1 MVIHLP
7 FSKTDME
14 GQGREINLFSSPG
27 NPLCV
32 VEAITNLWRLHPDG
46 FARPDSYLFRHAD
59 GRAIKKEKL
68 QEKLRAAA
76 TKCSYDCRDY
86 SSHSLRAGGATAMYH
101 ADIPIE
107 DIQRRGR
114 WKSDCWRIYIFG
126 DRNRAR
132 GLLDA
137 MTASCVELFRRR

>member
-1 MVIHLP
+1 MDG
-7 FSKTDME
+7 T
-14 GQGREINLFSSPG
+14 SP
-27 NPLCV
+27 L
-32 VEAITNLWRLHPDG
+32 
-46 FARPDSYLFRHAD
+46 S
-59 GRAIKKEKL
+59 
-68 QEKLRAAA
+68 AAA
-76 TKCSYDCRDY
+76 LLGVHAGAHVRLAPRGPRAENDRGARDSHASPVFETVPGAL
-86 SSHSLRAGGATAMYH
+86 SSWFAAWGSGSGSETSQELEAEPAKLSNLGGATAMYH

>member
-1 MVIHLP
+1 
-7 FSKTDME
+7 ME
-14 GQGREINLFSSPG
+14 GQGRELNLFAAPG

-32 VEAITNLWRLHPDG
+32 VTALTNLARLKPGVFHQPDE
-46 FARPDSYLFRHAD
+46 FLFRTSD
-59 GRAIKKEKL
+59 GKCVKKEL
-68 QEKLRAAA
+68 IQRHLRRAASE
-76 TKCSYDCRDY
+76 TESDYDPMNY
-86 SSHSLRAGGATAMYH
+86 SSHSLRSGGATAMYH

-132 GLLDA
+132 GLVGK
-137 MTASCVELFRRR
+137 MTADVVRLFSART